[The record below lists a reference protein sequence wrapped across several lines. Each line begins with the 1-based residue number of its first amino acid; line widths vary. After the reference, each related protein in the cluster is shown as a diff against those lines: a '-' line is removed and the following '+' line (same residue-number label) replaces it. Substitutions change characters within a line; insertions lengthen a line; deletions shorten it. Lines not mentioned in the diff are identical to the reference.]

1 MESRNN
7 LYPIFL
13 KAKALHVLIIGGGN
27 VAEEKLHFLL
37 KSSPDAKVT
46 IVSPMFRDGTL
57 ALAKSSQELPSPI
70 LHELLLGFSPL

>member
-13 KAKALHVLIIGGGN
+13 KAKALHVLIVGGGN

-37 KSSPDAKVT
+37 KSSPDAKLT
-46 IVSPMFRDGTL
+46 IVSPMFREETL
-57 ALAKSSQELPSPI
+57 ALANA
-70 LHELLLGFSPL
+70 FDV